1 MYPSDI
7 SDKEWKMIEQ
17 YFEPKK
23 DRQTKKTQY
32 QNDYRCNKVCDE
44 NRLSMETTT

>member
-7 SDKEWKMIEQ
+7 SDKEWKIIEL

-23 DRQTKKTQY
+23 TGRPRKHSIRTIIKGMFK
-32 QNDYRCNKVCDE
+32 KVCQTE
-44 NRLSMETTT
+44 KKVIN

>member
-7 SDKEWKMIEQ
+7 SDKEWKTIEP

-23 DRQTKKTQY
+23 TGRPRKYSIRTIINAIRGNVQKSIRVKL
-32 QNDYRCNKVCDE
+32 RK
-44 NRLSMETTT
+44 